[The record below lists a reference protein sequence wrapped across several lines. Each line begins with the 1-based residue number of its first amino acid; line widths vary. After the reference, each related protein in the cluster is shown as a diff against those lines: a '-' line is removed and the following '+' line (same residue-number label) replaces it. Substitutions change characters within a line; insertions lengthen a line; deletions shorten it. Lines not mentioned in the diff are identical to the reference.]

1 MAKFRQGISKDQLIM
16 FPQSLD
22 EYVGEEDV
30 CRYVESLVEEFDLSS
45 IESKYS
51 DIGRRAYSPSMLV
64 KLLLYG
70 KLRGVSSSRELA
82 RACKENV
89 RFMYLVGNERPDFRT
104 ISDFRK
110 AHIKELGGLL
120 KQTVRIGLSEGIIT
134 LEHVA
139 IDGTKIKANASR
151 NSFKSP
157 EKLEQLLRSLE
168 ESLSEDVD
176 LDEQEDDEHGDDDG
190 EPKLPKSLRGKRE
203 LSERLRAALS
213 ANEELAANKRAKAIS
228 RTDPDASFMRSKDG
242 KHPCYNGQAAVDVDS
257 YMVVAGC
264 VSTVGSDHG
273 ELKSV
278 LEAVEETTGKNPEQV
293 STDKGYRGSDGL
305 VELEGREIDG
315 VIPLQD
321 ADSSRFSYDDFV
333 YDQKEDEYICPA
345 GQALPFVSENSS
357 GDETYK
363 SEGCSGCGIS
373 SYCLR
378 KPGTTRTL
386 KVSAEMAAIQRMRHR
401 LKKDD
406 VKAVL
411 RKRAQ
416 SVELTFAWLKAHKK
430 MRQFIFRGLNA
441 VRDLWNFELAAL
453 NVQRLINVRIEKKLE
468 SG

>member
-30 CRYVESLVEEFDLSS
+30 CRYVESLVEEFDLSA

-70 KLRGVSSSRELA
+70 KLRGVSSSRELS

-228 RTDPDASFMRSKDG
+228 RT
-242 KHPCYNGQAAVDVDS
+242 
-257 YMVVAGC
+257 
-264 VSTVGSDHG
+264 
-273 ELKSV
+273 ELSQI
-278 LEAVEETTGKNPEQV
+278 L
-293 STDKGYRGSDGL
+293 GL
-305 VELEGREIDG
+305 
-315 VIPLQD
+315 
-321 ADSSRFSYDDFV
+321 
-333 YDQKEDEYICPA
+333 
-345 GQALPFVSENSS
+345 
-357 GDETYK
+357 
-363 SEGCSGCGIS
+363 
-373 SYCLR
+373 
-378 KPGTTRTL
+378 
-386 KVSAEMAAIQRMRHR
+386 
-401 LKKDD
+401 
-406 VKAVL
+406 
-411 RKRAQ
+411 
-416 SVELTFAWLKAHKK
+416 
-430 MRQFIFRGLNA
+430 
-441 VRDLWNFELAAL
+441 
-453 NVQRLINVRIEKKLE
+453 
-468 SG
+468 